1 VFPAVGGKRRIA
13 ELGGRAYCAKGSDS
27 GRDSVRRS
35 RLLYA
40 PPPMGMILDM
50 ASPSPEKRDPV
61 AETRMTIGEHLNELR
76 ARLVRSLL
84 AFVLACLLCI
94 WPAKYFLIVLA
105 RPYQLILDKYDQ
117 PASFLQ
123 TSPIEVLLIYIKVV
137 IFAALVLSGPYIIY
151 QIWSFVAAGLYK
163 HEKKWVRK
171 LVPVSVGL
179 FVSGVAF
186 MYVFALLL
194 ALSFLVGFSD
204 WLSLPSPSPTALE
217 RMIVGGSKV
226 SAPSTQPATVE
237 LPKAPALVVDPEDPA
252 PGMFWFNVP
261 ERKLKFRDAN
271 GTLSVRLHDDE
282 RQPFVTTHFK
292 IGEYLTFVLVLTVA
306 FGLAFQMPLVVV
318 FLVRT
323 GIVPL
328 KTFKKYRK
336 VVILITVIIAGMIAP
351 ADLMSHVLLSSVMIL
366 LFEIGLFVAGR
377 GPKRVRAG

>member
-1 VFPAVGGKRRIA
+1 MM
-13 ELGGRAYCAKGSDS
+13 LGMAQS
-27 GRDSVRRS
+27 S
-35 RLLYA
+35 RQ
-40 PPPMGMILDM
+40 
-50 ASPSPEKRDPV
+50 ERDPV
-61 AETRMTIGEHLNELR
+61 AETRMTIGEHLDALR
-76 ARLVRSLL
+76 ASLVRSLL
-84 AFVLACLLCI
+84 AFVLACLVCI
-94 WPAKYFLIVLA
+94 WPAKYLLIVLA

-123 TSPIEVLLIYIKVV
+123 TSPIEVLLIYVKVV

-163 HEKKWVRK
+163 REKKWVYK
-171 LVPVSVGL
+171 LVPISVGL
-179 FVSGVAF
+179 FVSGVVF
-186 MYVFALLL
+186 MYVFVLLL

-217 RMIVGGSKV
+217 RMIVGRSAA
-226 SAPSTQPATVE
+226 SAPSTQPGTFDAPMVPT
-237 LPKAPALVVDPEDPA
+237 LAKDPKDPPA
-252 PGMFWFNVP
+252 GSIWFNAP
-261 ERKLKFRDAN
+261 ERKLKFHDAN
-271 GTLSVRLHDDE
+271 GTLSVRLHRDD

-351 ADLMSHVLLSSVMIL
+351 ADLMSHALLSSAMIL

-377 GPKRVRAG
+377 GPKRVPAD

>member
-1 VFPAVGGKRRIA
+1 MM
-13 ELGGRAYCAKGSDS
+13 LG
-27 GRDSVRRS
+27 
-35 RLLYA
+35 
-40 PPPMGMILDM
+40 M
-50 ASPSPEKRDPV
+50 AQSSQPKRDPV
-61 AETRMTIGEHLNELR
+61 AETRMTIGEHLDELR
-76 ARLVRSLL
+76 ARLVRSLV
-84 AFVLACLLCI
+84 AFVVACLLCI
-94 WPAKYFLIVLA
+94 WPAKYLLIVLA
-105 RPYQLILDKYDQ
+105 RPYQLILDKHNQ

-137 IFAALVLSGPYIIY
+137 IFAALVLSGPYIIH

-163 HEKKWVRK
+163 REKKWVHR
-171 LVPVSVGL
+171 LVPISVSL
-179 FVSGVAF
+179 FVSGVVF
-186 MYVFALLL
+186 MYVFVLLL
-194 ALSFLVGFSD
+194 ALGFLVGFSD

-217 RMIVGGSKV
+217 RMLVGGSAA

-237 LPKAPALVVDPEDPA
+237 LPKAPALAEDPKDPA
-252 PGMFWFNVP
+252 PGSIWFNAP
-261 ERKLKFRDAN
+261 ERKLKYR
-271 GTLSVRLHDDE
+271 LSADETYSARMEPDE

-351 ADLMSHVLLSSVMIL
+351 ADLMSHLLLSSVMIL
-366 LFEIGLFVAGR
+366 LFEVGLFVAGR
-377 GPKRVRAG
+377 GPKRVPAE